1 MINQAMLIGNL
12 GANPEQRKAS
22 NGSAVTNFSLAT
34 SSRWKDADGQM
45 KEETEWHRIVTF
57 GRLAEICG
65 QYLTKGSK
73 VYIEGRLQTNKWT
86 NPDGNIKYTTQVVA
100 KEMKML
106 DSRSANNNETGIV
119 SDTSSSNNT
128 NLPPDPF
135 MGEVP
140 FKDQF

>member
-1 MINQAMLIGNL
+1 MINQVMLIGNL

-73 VYIEGRLQTNKWT
+73 IYIEGRLQTNKWEDR
-86 NPDGNIKYTTQVVA
+86 DGNTRYTTQVVA
-100 KEMKML
+100 REMKML
-106 DSRSANNNETGIV
+106 DSRSSNNSNGGFEAEN
-119 SDTSSSNNT
+119 SSSNNSA
-128 NLPPDPF
+128 LPPDPF

-140 FKDQF
+140 F

>member
-1 MINQAMLIGNL
+1 MLIGNL
-12 GANPEQRKAS
+12 GATPEQRKAS
-22 NGSAVTNFSLAT
+22 NGSAVSNFSLAT

-45 KEETEWHRIVTF
+45 QEETEWHRVVAF

-86 NPDGNIKYTTQVVA
+86 DKDGNTRYTTQVVA

-106 DSRSANNNETGIV
+106 DSRSVNNNETGIV
-119 SDTSSSNNT
+119 SDTSSSNNN

-135 MGEVP
+135 MDEVP
-140 FKDQF
+140 F

>member
-65 QYLTKGSK
+65 QYLIKGSK

-86 NPDGNIKYTTQVVA
+86 DKDGNTRYTTQVVA

-106 DSRSANNNETGIV
+106 DSRSVNNNETGIV
-119 SDTSSSNNT
+119 SDTSSSNNN

-135 MGEVP
+135 MDEVP
-140 FKDQF
+140 F

>member
-1 MINQAMLIGNL
+1 MLIGNL

-34 SSRWKDADGQM
+34 SSRWKGADGQM

-65 QYLTKGSK
+65 QYLIKGSK

-86 NPDGNIKYTTQVVA
+86 DKDGNTRYTTQVVA

-106 DSRSANNNETGIV
+106 DSRSVNNNETGIV
-119 SDTSSSNNT
+119 SDTSSSNNN

-135 MGEVP
+135 MDEVP
-140 FKDQF
+140 F

>member
-1 MINQAMLIGNL
+1 MLIGNL

-22 NGSAVTNFSLAT
+22 NGSALTNFSLAT

-119 SDTSSSNNT
+119 SDTPSSNNN

-135 MGEVP
+135 MDEVP
-140 FKDQF
+140 F

>member
-1 MINQAMLIGNL
+1 MINQVMLIGNL
-12 GANPEQRKAS
+12 GATPEQRKAS
-22 NGSAVTNFSLAT
+22 NGSAVSNFSLAT

-45 KEETEWHRIVTF
+45 QEETEWHRVVAF

-86 NPDGNIKYTTQVVA
+86 DKDGNTRYTTQVVA

-106 DSRSANNNETGIV
+106 DSRSVNNNETGIV
-119 SDTSSSNNT
+119 SDTSSSNNN

-135 MGEVP
+135 MDEVP
-140 FKDQF
+140 F

>member
-34 SSRWKDADGQM
+34 SSRWKGADGQM

-65 QYLTKGSK
+65 QYLIKGSK

-86 NPDGNIKYTTQVVA
+86 DKDGNTRYTTQIIA

-106 DSRSANNNETGIV
+106 DSKSANNSNTDLGTDIP
-119 SDTSSSNNT
+119 SSNSSNF
-128 NLPPDPF
+128 PPDPF